1 MSVADQT
8 THARRTSA
16 SESISTKVANKLSA
30 AREKAEW
37 EYSKLDAMGDQLV
50 EERVTGDTVVHRA
63 AQRQT
68 IVAII
73 AIAVISMVG
82 NKILSEVDQS
92 IDVKNDSKYANA
104 SSDISGGFVDSMG
117 LVGLVMLILIASIV
131 IGVITQF

>member
-8 THARRTSA
+8 THTRRSSV

-30 AREKAEW
+30 VREKAEW
-37 EYSKLDAMGDQLV
+37 EYSKFDAMGDQLV
-50 EERVTGDTVVHRA
+50 EERVDGDTVVHRA

-82 NKILSEVDQS
+82 NKILSEVDSS
-92 IDVKNDSKYANA
+92 IDVANDSKYANA